1 MRKKGGDISN
11 FIAVKSIENGVV
23 TYANGRLARVIKVN
37 SLNLALL
44 DGEEQKIKI
53 NQFHFI
59 DNTCCPFFKYL
70 IAIFINKQII
80 IGITAA

>member
-53 NQFHFI
+53 NQ
-59 DNTCCPFFKYL
+59 
-70 IAIFINKQII
+70 
-80 IGITAA
+80 